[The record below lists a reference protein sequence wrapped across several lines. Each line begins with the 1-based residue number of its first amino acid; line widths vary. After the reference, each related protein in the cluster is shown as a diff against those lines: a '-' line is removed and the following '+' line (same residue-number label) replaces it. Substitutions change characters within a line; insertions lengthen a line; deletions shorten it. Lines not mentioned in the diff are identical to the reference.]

1 MAMKK
6 VILTILVNDDHE
18 ARAVILDAQRRE
30 KDDKSYTLI
39 HSHVTDATEK
49 EAELA
54 QVDHIRELFA

>member
-1 MAMKK
+1 MKK
-6 VILTILVNDDHE
+6 VTLTIIVNDDDE
-18 ARAVILDAQRRE
+18 ARRVIIEAQRRE

-54 QVDHIRELFA
+54 QVDHIKELFA